1 MCFSSAWCSSAGHR
15 VFDVRLQWSTRQFR
29 SVVPECQKKRKTK
42 QTTKQKKKEKKTL
55 ENNPDCKYVQ
65 SGGCQRGK
73 KKKKKRPKCF
83 ALLSASHSRSLSWDV
98 MSSGCDGE
106 PASRLESS
114 VAFQVADL
122 LFRVAMRTSESA
134 GPGVLAPE
142 STLAC

>member
-1 MCFSSAWCSSAGHR
+1 MVHAPVPIRCPR
-15 VFDVRLQWSTRQFR
+15 VS
-29 SVVPECQKKRKTK
+29 E
-42 QTTKQKKKEKKTL
+42 KKKNKANNKAKKEEKKTL

-73 KKKKKRPKCF
+73 GKKKRPKCF

-98 MSSGCDGE
+98 MSSGCDEE

-134 GPGVLAPE
+134 GPGALAPE